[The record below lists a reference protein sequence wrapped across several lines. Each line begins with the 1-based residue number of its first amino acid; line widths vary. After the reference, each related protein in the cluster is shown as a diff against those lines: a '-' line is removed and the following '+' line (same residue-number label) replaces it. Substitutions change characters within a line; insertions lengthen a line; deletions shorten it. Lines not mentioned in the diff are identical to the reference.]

1 MSHESPK
8 GATVEWYT
16 PPEFFTRLGDVE
28 FFMDPASP
36 GKDIVPWVPANIHV
50 TKDEDGM
57 KSEWVGPVWLNP
69 PYGPDAV
76 PFIDRMLDHRYG
88 MLLIPSRTETAVFQ
102 RAARSAG
109 AVCFLR
115 DRIHFIRGDGYQA
128 RSGFASVLMAWGLRY
143 IDALEKADLGWMP

>member
-57 KSEWVGPVWLNP
+57 KSEWVGPVGAPLHRCAGEGRP
-69 PYGPDAV
+69 RVDAV
-76 PFIDRMLDHRYG
+76 KEVR
-88 MLLIPSRTETAVFQ
+88 
-102 RAARSAG
+102 
-109 AVCFLR
+109 
-115 DRIHFIRGDGYQA
+115 
-128 RSGFASVLMAWGLRY
+128 
-143 IDALEKADLGWMP
+143 